1 MPRQPL
7 SVVSTGGETDIA
19 ILYGERIVVLKVE
32 LEIWGTSLTV
42 GSARRRLGVDYA
54 VMRRV
59 LAAEL

>member
-1 MPRQPL
+1 MPGQPL

-19 ILYGERIVVLKVE
+19 ILYGERIVVE